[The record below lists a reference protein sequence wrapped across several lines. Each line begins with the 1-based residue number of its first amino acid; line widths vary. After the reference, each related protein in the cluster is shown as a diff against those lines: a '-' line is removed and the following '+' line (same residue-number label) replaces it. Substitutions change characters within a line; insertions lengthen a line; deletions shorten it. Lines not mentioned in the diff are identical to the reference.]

1 VKLRVVSSPQ
11 LLVIITVIA
20 CVIQASEFE
29 PKPPVQQPL
38 LKGPLAALLEWQA
51 MAEGAYSPNTLRAQ
65 KADGA
70 IFQAFCDSRAE
81 SYLPADPKTIRE
93 FIDHCVK
100 QGKKPATIK
109 RYVAT
114 VARVHIAAGLLNP
127 CSSEAVRLGLRKMGR
142 ESSARQ
148 DQAHPLGWK
157 EIKEFIDGAGVG
169 LRADRERAILCV
181 AYETLARRGELV
193 ALELRDIDFH
203 PDGTGIALIR
213 RGKTDAEGQGRS
225 AYLSRE
231 TVRWLK
237 IWLEHAGI
245 DEGALFRRLIG
256 QNQIGGPLNP
266 GSIAPIFKRVA
277 QWIGMPER
285 FVDQVSGHSTR
296 VGAAQDLA
304 ALDIDL
310 AAITQA
316 GGWKTT
322 RMPVQYAEKINAA
335 RSGMARAAA
344 IAGRDR

>member
-1 VKLRVVSSPQ
+1 MELTDRPAEFDPHAVAPQ
-11 LLVIITVIA
+11 
-20 CVIQASEFE
+20 
-29 PKPPVQQPL
+29 PV

-65 KADGA
+65 KADGT
-70 IFQAFCDSRAE
+70 IFQAFCESRGE
-81 SYLPADPKTIRE
+81 PYLPADPRTIRA
-93 FIDHCVK
+93 FIDNCVK
-100 QGKKPATIK
+100 VGKKPATIK

-114 VARVHIAAGLLNP
+114 IARVHLATGLLNP
-127 CSSEAVRLGLRKMGR
+127 CSSEAVRLGLKKMGR
-142 ESSARQ
+142 ETSARQ

-157 EIKEFIDGAGVG
+157 DIKEFIVSAGEG
-169 LRADRERAILCV
+169 LRADRERAMLCV

-193 ALELRDIDFH
+193 QLKLQDVDFH

-231 TVRWLK
+231 TVKWLKRWLENAK
-237 IWLEHAGI
+237 IS
-245 DEGALFRRLIG
+245 EGVLFRRLVG
-256 QNQIGGPLNP
+256 SDKVGGALNP

-285 FVDQVSGHSTR
+285 FVNRVSGHSTR
-296 VGAAQDLA
+296 VGATQDLA

-316 GGWKTT
+316 GGWKST
-322 RMPVQYAEKINAA
+322 RMPLQYAERIATS
-335 RSGMARAAA
+335 RSAMAKAAA
-344 IAGRDR
+344 IRGRDND

>member
-1 VKLRVVSSPQ
+1 VKSEN
-11 LLVIITVIA
+11 A
-20 CVIQASEFE
+20 IQGAEFE
-29 PKPPVQQPL
+29 PKPPVPQPL
-38 LKGPLAALLEWQA
+38 LNGPLAALLEWQA

-70 IFQAFCDSRAE
+70 IFQLFCESRDE
-81 SYLPADPKTIRE
+81 PYLPADPKTIRAY
-93 FIDHCVK
+93 IDDCVK
-100 QGKKPATIK
+100 TGKKPATIK

-114 VARVHIAAGLLNP
+114 IARVHIAAGLLNP
-127 CSSEAVRLGLRKMGR
+127 CSSEAVRLGLKKMGR
-142 ESSARQ
+142 ETSARQ

-157 EIKEFIDGAGVG
+157 DIKEFIDSAGVG
-169 LRADRERAILCV
+169 LRADRERAMLCV

-193 ALELRDIDFH
+193 ALEVKDIDFH

-237 IWLEHAGI
+237 RWIENAKI
-245 DEGALFRRLIG
+245 SEGVVFRRLVG
-256 QNQIGGPLNP
+256 SNKVGGALNP

-285 FVDQVSGHSTR
+285 SVKLVSGHSTR
-296 VGAAQDLA
+296 VGATQDLA

-310 AAITQA
+310 GAITQA
-316 GGWKTT
+316 GGWKST
-322 RMPVQYAEKINAA
+322 RMPLRYAEKIHAV
-335 RSGMARAAA
+335 RSAMARAALA
-344 IAGRDR
+344 AGREQASSEP